1 MVINLIILLLFI
13 IFAFFVQ
20 FDIVKAF
27 ILDKIPLQKLLL
39 VLAISVLFGFALL
52 WAYLYSKS
60 KFIFIFKQ
68 KIQGLK
74 EGLLSLVLMKKKW
87 SYLFHTLFIW
97 FSYIL
102 MFYISIFVIPETSHI
117 PFGAIIT
124 SFVVGSIAIAF
135 TNSGFGSY
143 PFLISKILLFY
154 SISETAGNAFGWIV
168 WTSQMVLL
176 AFLGCLGFLL
186 LPFLNRS
193 K

>member
-1 MVINLIILLLFI
+1 
-13 IFAFFVQ
+13 
-20 FDIVKAF
+20 
-27 ILDKIPLQKLLL
+27 
-39 VLAISVLFGFALL
+39 
-52 WAYLYSKS
+52 
-60 KFIFIFKQ
+60 
-68 KIQGLK
+68 
-74 EGLLSLVLMKKKW
+74 
-87 SYLFHTLFIW
+87 
-97 FSYIL
+97 